1 MLSVLASIYLSYSA
15 LHRQMSPLYRRL
27 ESLGPAGLGIC
38 NKNASGELTSVI
50 MELDGAFI
58 RRPIAIFNSWPSRAK
73 KPAPSFVLANVL
85 CILRKGY
92 RNTLNYGV
100 NISDFLNFFSYTQ
113 ICFHNQCPRAL
124 IDLVDNYHSI
134 SVNTCFLF
142 IFKGFFALLEC
153 FLPYTQPSCL
163 LVFIRACI
171 LHVWQYI
178 SIYEGR
184 KNEISNMLF
193 YRTFGCIYV
202 VRLRDV

>member
-27 ESLGPAGLGIC
+27 ESLGPAGLGIG

-58 RRPIAIFNSWPSRAK
+58 RRPITIFNSWPSRAK

-92 RNTLNYGV
+92 WNTLNYGV
-100 NISDFLNFFSYTQ
+100 NIRDFLNFFPCTQ

-124 IDLVDNYHSI
+124 IDLVGNYHSV

-142 IFKGFFALLEC
+142 IFKGIIALFEC
-153 FLPYTQPSCL
+153 FFTLRATQL
-163 LVFIRACI
+163 LVSFYTRTYTARMA
-171 LHVWQYI
+171 
-178 SIYEGR
+178 IYFH
-184 KNEISNMLF
+184 L
-193 YRTFGCIYV
+193 
-202 VRLRDV
+202 